1 MNKQIYRILMVCTFA
16 VAFVATGCKKQT
28 PIVDKGNGFK
38 LSKNAVQI
46 EVNKTAKVDIVG
58 DGTYSAASGNA
69 DIADAKVEGKTVVIS
84 AKDKVG
90 ETVIKVFDAK
100 SNSQKVQEIKVT
112 VTPKSTNPNDIP
124 DGAVIENGV
133 LVSWDCDKIPAD
145 GHITIP
151 APVTEIAEKVFYRC
165 YSLKSVTFNDNLKSI
180 GASAFSG
187 CTSLES
193 VVFAKGLTSI
203 GEKAFYNC
211 NVLKEVKLLDNVEK
225 IEESAFEFCDALQ
238 KISLSPALKEIGDRA
253 FAGCPITSI
262 VIPAKVGKIG
272 YGIFSTCEKI
282 TAIEVEGANPDF
294 VSSDGVLFSKDKT
307 RLLQYPAAK
316 SATSFAIPNSV
327 KKIDKEAFY
336 GCNRLTSI
344 TIPNSITRIEDAT
357 FYDTGITSIEI
368 PNSVTYI
375 GEHAFSQ
382 TKLTSVKLPE
392 SVASLGDNVF
402 ANNDDLTRIEFN
414 GKITKIPINAF
425 YQCEALTNI
434 VWGTNS
440 NVTEIEDGAFYS
452 CSELTSLDLPSKL
465 TTIGKLAFSD
475 CTAVT
480 SIHLPAKVAAIGE
493 KAFAVMY
500 AVTNIKCDAVQPPKL
515 GKSVFE
521 RIGEDHEGKKV
532 KLTVPKNSKTA
543 YSKADQWKDF
553 DIAEKQ

>member
-16 VAFVATGCKKQT
+16 VAFVATGCKET
-28 PIVDKGNGFK
+28 PVVPDKGGFK
-38 LSKNAVQI
+38 LSKDAV
-46 EVNKTAKVDIVG
+46 EVAVNQTVKVEITG
-58 DGTYSAASGNA
+58 DGIYQTFSNDLS
-69 DIADAKVEGKTVVIS
+69 IVDATVDGKTVVIS
-84 AKDKVG
+84 AKEKVG
-90 ETVIKVFDAK
+90 EAVVKVIDTKNRSYK
-100 SNSQKVQEIKVT
+100 PQEIKVK
-112 VTPKSTNPNDIP
+112 VTPKSVNPNDIP

-133 LVSWDCDKIPAD
+133 LVSWDCNKIPAD

-151 APVTEIAEKVFYRC
+151 ASVTEIAERVFYKC
-165 YSLKSVTFNDNLKSI
+165 YSLKSVTFNDSLKSI
-180 GASAFSG
+180 GVSAFSG
-187 CTSLES
+187 WTSLES

-203 GEKAFYNC
+203 GKKAFYSC
-211 NVLKEVKLLDNVEK
+211 SVLKEVKLLDNVEK

-262 VIPAKVGKIG
+262 VIPAKVSKIG

-282 TAIEVEGANPDF
+282 TSIEVEGANPNF
-294 VSSDGVLFSKDKT
+294 VSADGVLFSKDKT

-316 SATSFAIPNSV
+316 FATSFAIPNSV

-336 GCNRLTSI
+336 GCNKLTSI
-344 TIPNSITRIEDAT
+344 TIPNNITRIEDAT

-402 ANNDDLTRIEFN
+402 ANNDDLARIELN

-425 YQCEALTNI
+425 YQCEALTTI

-452 CSELTSLDLPSKL
+452 CSELTSLDFPSKL

-475 CTAVT
+475 CIAIT
-480 SIHLPAKVAAIGE
+480 SIHLPAKVAFVGE
-493 KAFAVMY
+493 KAFAIMY

-515 GKSVFE
+515 GRSVFE
-521 RIGEDHEGKKV
+521 RIGEDHEDEKV

-543 YSKADQWKDF
+543 YSKVDQWKDF
-553 DIAEKQ
+553 DIAEEQ

>member
-16 VAFVATGCKKQT
+16 VALVATGCKET
-28 PIVDKGNGFK
+28 PVVPDKGGFK
-38 LSKNAVQI
+38 LSKDAV
-46 EVNKTAKVDIVG
+46 EVAVNQTVKVEITG
-58 DGTYSAASGNA
+58 DGIYQTFSNDLS
-69 DIADAKVEGKTVVIS
+69 IVDATVDGKTVVIS
-84 AKDKVG
+84 AKEKVG
-90 ETVIKVFDAK
+90 EAVVKVIDTK
-100 SNSQKVQEIKVT
+100 NSSYKPQEIKVK
-112 VTPKSTNPNDIP
+112 VTPKSVNPNDIP

-133 LVSWDCDKIPAD
+133 LVNWDCDKIPAD

-151 APVTEIAEKVFYRC
+151 ASVTEIAEKVFYRC

-180 GASAFSG
+180 GVSAFAG

-402 ANNDDLTRIEFN
+402 ANNDDLTRIELN

-452 CSELTSLDLPSKL
+452 CSELTSLDFPSKL

-475 CTAVT
+475 CIAVT

-493 KAFAVMY
+493 KAFAIMY

-515 GKSVFE
+515 GRSVFE

-543 YSKADQWKDF
+543 YSKVDQWKDF

>member
-1 MNKQIYRILMVCTFA
+1 M
-16 VAFVATGCKKQT
+16 
-28 PIVDKGNGFK
+28 
-38 LSKNAVQI
+38 
-46 EVNKTAKVDIVG
+46 
-58 DGTYSAASGNA
+58 
-69 DIADAKVEGKTVVIS
+69 
-84 AKDKVG
+84 
-90 ETVIKVFDAK
+90 
-100 SNSQKVQEIKVT
+100 
-112 VTPKSTNPNDIP
+112 
-124 DGAVIENGV
+124 
-133 LVSWDCDKIPAD
+133 
-145 GHITIP
+145 
-151 APVTEIAEKVFYRC
+151 
-165 YSLKSVTFNDNLKSI
+165 
-180 GASAFSG
+180 
-187 CTSLES
+187 
-193 VVFAKGLTSI
+193 
-203 GEKAFYNC
+203 
-211 NVLKEVKLLDNVEK
+211 EK

-262 VIPAKVGKIG
+262 VIPAKVSKIG

-282 TAIEVEGANPDF
+282 TSIEVEGANPNF
-294 VSSDGVLFSKDKT
+294 VSADGVLFSKDKT

-316 SATSFAIPNSV
+316 FATSFAIPNSV

-336 GCNRLTSI
+336 GCNKLTSI
-344 TIPNSITRIEDAT
+344 TIPNNITRIEDAT

-402 ANNDDLTRIEFN
+402 ANNDDLARIELN

-425 YQCEALTNI
+425 YQCEALTTI

-452 CSELTSLDLPSKL
+452 CSKLTSLDFPSKL

-475 CTAVT
+475 CIAIT
-480 SIHLPAKVAAIGE
+480 SIHLPAKVATIGE
-493 KAFAVMY
+493 KAFAIMY

-515 GKSVFE
+515 GRSVFE
-521 RIGEDHEGKKV
+521 RIGEDHEGEKV

-543 YSKADQWKDF
+543 YSKVDQWKDF
-553 DIAEKQ
+553 DIAEEQ

>member
-16 VAFVATGCKKQT
+16 VALVATGCKET
-28 PIVDKGNGFK
+28 PVVPDKGGFK
-38 LSKNAVQI
+38 LSKDAV
-46 EVNKTAKVDIVG
+46 EVAVNQTVKVEITG
-58 DGTYSAASGNA
+58 DGIYQAFSNDLS
-69 DIADAKVEGKTVVIS
+69 IVDATVDGKTVVIS
-84 AKDKVG
+84 AKEKVG
-90 ETVIKVFDAK
+90 EAVVKVIDTKNRSYK
-100 SNSQKVQEIKVT
+100 PQEIKVT

-402 ANNDDLTRIEFN
+402 ANNDDLTRIELN

-425 YQCEALTNI
+425 YQCEALTTI

-452 CSELTSLDLPSKL
+452 CSELTSIDLPSKVA
-465 TTIGKLAFSD
+465 TIGKLVFSD

-480 SIHLPAKVAAIGE
+480 SIHLPAKVAAVGE